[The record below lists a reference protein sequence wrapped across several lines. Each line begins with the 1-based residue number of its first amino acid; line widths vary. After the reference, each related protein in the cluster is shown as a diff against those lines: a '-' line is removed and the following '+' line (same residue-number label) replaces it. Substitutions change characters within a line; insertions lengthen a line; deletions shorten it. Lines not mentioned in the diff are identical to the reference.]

1 MGTTLKIDFG
11 TTRGSVEV
19 STDNITNAKSTL
31 KELVDQYFPK
41 RR

>member
-19 STDNITNAKSTL
+19 TTDNITDAKSTL
-31 KELVDQYFPK
+31 KVIDQYFPK